1 MKRGA
6 VTKHEAKLINV
17 WIPDQMLPLIDRAV
31 EKEDTDRAKFI
42 RGAIREKLARLGPPP
57 TAKA

>member
-6 VTKHEAKLINV
+6 VTKHDSKLINIWV
-17 WIPDQMLPLIDRAV
+17 PETLLPLIDQAV
-31 EKEDTDRAKFI
+31 RKEDTDRAKFI
-42 RGAIREKLARLGPPP
+42 RGAIREKLARIGPPP